1 MKKRVFLSLLLAL
14 MLVLPG
20 CGDQP
25 SNPANGGDKAQ
36 AGGEAKEQL
45 VTPEQNG
52 QSPKAREQDAE
63 QQVPG
68 AGDGITVVA
77 KSEGAVSASE
87 EKTAILD
94 EIAKELDKIL
104 NSSNSLEQINDNDL
118 DK

>member
-1 MKKRVFLSLLLAL
+1 MKRRVFLSLLLAL

-20 CGDQP
+20 CGDPP
-25 SNPANGGDKAQ
+25 SNPANSGDKAQ
-36 AGGEAKEQL
+36 AGGETKGQL
-45 VTPEQNG
+45 VTPEQSG
-52 QSPKAREQDAE
+52 QSAKAQEQDTG

-68 AGDGITVVA
+68 AGDRITVVA

-104 NSSNSLEQINDNDL
+104 DSSNSLEQINDSDL